1 MTNEEAKNLINK
13 MSRVSKAKEAA
24 RIANAAIEKQI
35 PKGLTIQAGVY
46 PEMGTYICPNCG
58 RLFCYV
64 KYGTEGIENAE
75 INYSLSL
82 ALLQLNI
89 HLPFYPFP
97 STHSSITLGHFEY
110 QLFYLILSPQ

>member
-58 RLFCYV
+58 RLFGYV
-64 KYGTEGIENAE
+64 MYGTEALKNAE
-75 INYSLSL
+75 INYCPRCGQAIKYESQKLNYADADTAQSG
-82 ALLQLNI
+82 LQ
-89 HLPFYPFP
+89 
-97 STHSSITLGHFEY
+97 SAT
-110 QLFYLILSPQ
+110 